1 MELAPIVRA
10 LEAAC
15 LDAGDTV
22 YVPTTLLRA
31 LLDDYQDAADAR
43 HRLQGY
49 QARIEAA
56 LAPMVTAWAQQA
68 DDDAAE

>member
-1 MELAPIVRA
+1 MNFAQIVRA

-22 YVPTTLLRA
+22 HVPTYVLRA
-31 LLDDYQDAADAR
+31 LLVDYQDAADAR

-49 QARIEAA
+49 QLRLEAA
-56 LAPMVTAWAQQA
+56 LAPMVTAWAAQA
-68 DDDAAE
+68 EDGE

>member
-1 MELAPIVRA
+1 MPELSPIVRA

-22 YVPTTLLRA
+22 NVPTEVMRA
-31 LLDDYQDAADAR
+31 LLDDYADAADAR
-43 HRLQGY
+43 HRLRGY

-56 LAPMVTAWAQQA
+56 LAPMVTAWAATQ
-68 DDDAAE
+68 DGD